1 MSNCI
6 DYNCSDLEDHLLN
19 DCGNELPGGSP
30 QMVILDC
37 DHTVTDPTNG
47 TTINANISAGRAILV
62 RNVKISMAAPSPVTV
77 PSNIANET
85 DKVVNY
91 DRSLTVIDGNI
102 NAQNILFARAMFQ
115 GRTVGGIIFYEPGAN
130 QVTWIDAAIKAT
142 GGRVFPDSN
151 TEFQRIESTYTWRKL
166 DEPQV
171 YSVPVGVFS

>member
-19 DCGNELPGGSP
+19 DCGEELPGGSN

-47 TTINANISAGRAILV
+47 TTINADISAGRAILV
-62 RNVKISMAAPSPVTV
+62 RNVKIGMPAPSPVTV
-77 PSNIANET
+77 PSNIANQT
-85 DKVVNY
+85 DKLVNY
-91 DRSLTVIDGNI
+91 DRSLTLIDGNI
-102 NAQNILFARAMFQ
+102 NAQNILFYRALLQ
-115 GRTVGGIIFYEPGAN
+115 GRTIGGIIFYEVDAN

-151 TEFQRIESTYTWRKL
+151 IEFQRVETTFTWRKL

-171 YSVPVGVFS
+171 YSTPTGVFS